1 MTKTRQSRLDTEGDS
16 PFWGLRYIFWCKLA
30 KVANSV
36 TRLGDI
42 LDLGQ
47 LFKALG
53 NN

>member
-1 MTKTRQSRLDTEGDS
+1 MDEKQREMST
-16 PFWGLRYIFWCKLA
+16 
-30 KVANSV
+30 SV

-42 LDLGQ
+42 LDFGE